1 MTTRASDAPDSR
13 IEVTDARGF
22 GRVAVL
28 YGGMSSERAVSLD
41 TGSAV
46 LAALLSRGIDAAG
59 WDPAE
64 RSFCDFPGAGF
75 DRAWI
80 ALHGPGGEDGALQG
94 ALEWLGLPY
103 TGSGVMASALA
114 MDKVRSKHLFRA
126 AGLPTPE
133 YRVISSPADARPAIE
148 ALGLPL
154 IVKPAG
160 QGSSVGMSKVTVA
173 ADLNTAIEAAS
184 RFGGPVLAE
193 RCIVGGEFTVGVLQ
207 ERALPT
213 IRIESPAD
221 ARPALEALG
230 LPLIVKPAG
239 QGSSVGMSKVT
250 VAAELGA
257 AIDAASG
264 FGGPVLAERC
274 IVGGEFTV
282 GVLQGRALP
291 TIRIETPRVFYDYEA
306 KYHSDET
313 RYHCPGT
320 ASADAE
326 RRYAEL
332 ALAAF
337 AELGCEG
344 WGRVDFMTGNDGIP
358 QILEV
363 NTVPGMTSH
372 SLVPMAARAAGL
384 DFAELCWRILE
395 TSMAEETG
403 AALPDRREAANGA

>member
-1 MTTRASDAPDSR
+1 MMIKTNAARDSR
-13 IEVTDARGF
+13 IEVGKPGDF

-28 YGGMSSERAVSLD
+28 LGGTSSEREVSLD
-41 TGSAV
+41 TGKAV

-64 RSFCDFPGAGF
+64 HSFQEFAGAGF

-94 ALEWLGLPY
+94 ALEWLGMPY

-114 MDKVRSKHLFRA
+114 MDKVRSKHLFRS

-133 YRVISSPADARPAIE
+133 YRVITGMADAR
-148 ALGLPL
+148 G
-154 IVKPAG
+154 
-160 QGSSVGMSKVTVA
+160 
-173 ADLNTAIEAAS
+173 
-184 RFGGPVLAE
+184 
-193 RCIVGGEFTVGVLQ
+193 
-207 ERALPT
+207 
-213 IRIESPAD
+213 
-221 ARPALEALG
+221 ALEALG

-250 VAAELGA
+250 TAAELGA
-257 AIDAASG
+257 AIDAAFG

-320 ASADAE
+320 ASAE
-326 RRYAEL
+326 EEGRYAAL

-337 AELGCEG
+337 AELGCDG
-344 WGRVDFMTGNDGIP
+344 WGRVDFMTGHDGNP

-395 TSMAEETG
+395 TSMAEESG
-403 AALPDRREAANGA
+403 VAVVDRREVANGA